1 MKVADPNERRIVD
14 YKYLKEFA
22 GSMVPESSIH
32 PEQAL
37 TYSKLKE
44 ILTPEHYVES
54 DYSDSPKKIRI
65 YKFNHSEPYIDNQVV
80 IRRDLEIVGSNRTLT
95 NLEFVNE
102 DMDPMGGIRLG
113 AIKYYSDG
121 SKEYIGVDSNGVFNN
136 KDQNK
141 FTITDSIL
149 KDKLFIDGKQF
160 TKHVTKNINSET
172 FYHHNILIKFT
183 FEGKEYPLK
192 VDQIGEQY
200 GVYINGKNNLNSD
213 SWKPG
218 ESFDDF
224 GGADKDWYIK
234 DTTDYTVQGTIIP
247 NSPIPGADEY
257 HKKFYTGMDKRSI
270 QSRPRHISWIEQQA
284 NQHWIYD
291 TETFSI
297 SSDYCSGATVESKNL
312 NRDIKSD
319 YTIYYFK
326 PVHNYGKYSINYLES
341 YPTEYHKDNYPV
353 NIRYNEQKKLIF
365 PSIEPE
371 LQQYNKVVNPSR
383 SSKNLTIDSA
393 NIYPN
398 SLSYIDNDVLIMPS
412 VTNGKFNTDE
422 SDDTE
427 PERKYVIYYSFL
439 SKEICKRE
447 GDNIVLD
454 TDGAKTIFNDK
465 ENKEFKYNVLSNA
478 LTYTKQK
485 ADGVVLR
492 GIDSSPSTLFC
503 RDQWYRDL
511 KIIYIYKPE
520 YENVSW
526 AIDHQTYG
534 TKKDLPTIIQKSD
547 ETYWYKDPDEPKPRE
562 VKLYWASKITTPYN
576 YEEVSYYCS
585 HSTVIRTNPERI
597 IEYKGNKYFGTA
609 VIPFTG
615 NINAKVYSGYSHL
628 PVKITVTS
636 GNGKLESTV
645 EGTTPGANGQGD
657 INVTFEELSQMG
669 YNLWDRDTTGEHKD
683 ENFD

>member
-1 MKVADPNERRIVD
+1 MSNGRRIVD

-80 IRRDLEIVGSNRTLT
+80 IRRDLEIVGSNITLT

-113 AIKYYSDG
+113 LIKHYSDG

-136 KDQNK
+136 EDQNK
-141 FTITDSIL
+141 FTVANSTL

-172 FYHHNILIKFT
+172 YYKDTIIKFT
-183 FEGKEYPLK
+183 FEGKEYSRS
-192 VDQIGEQY
+192 VNQIGEEY
-200 GVYINGKNNLNSD
+200 GVYINGKDKLNSD
-213 SWKPG
+213 SWESG

-257 HKKFYTGMDKRSI
+257 HDKFYTGMDKRSI
-270 QSRPRHISWIEQQA
+270 QPRPRHISWIKEQA
-284 NQHWIYD
+284 DKHWIYSEED
-291 TETFSI
+291 LSI
-297 SSDYCSGATVESKNL
+297 SSDYCAGALVESKNL
-312 NRDIKSD
+312 NRNITPN

-326 PVHNYGKYSINYLES
+326 PTHQYGKYSINYLES
-341 YPTEYHKDNYPV
+341 YPTEYHKFNYPV
-353 NIRYNEQKKLIF
+353 NIKYGRQSYQAY

-383 SSKNLTIDSA
+383 SSKNLTIASA
-393 NIYPN
+393 NTYPN

-412 VTNGKFNTDE
+412 VVNGKL
-422 SDDTE
+422 DTNEYDTNE
-427 PERKYVIYYSFL
+427 PERKYIIYYSFL

-447 GDNIVLD
+447 GNEIVLD
-454 TDGAKTIFNDK
+454 TDGSETIFNDK
-465 ENKEFKYNVLSNA
+465 LNKEFKYNVLSNDII
-478 LTYTKQK
+478 YTKQA

-492 GIDSSPSTLFC
+492 GVDSNPSIIFC
-503 RDQWYRDL
+503 LDQWHREN
-511 KIIYIYKPE
+511 ITRYIYKPE
-520 YENVSW
+520 KEGISW
-526 AIDHQTYG
+526 AIQYKTYG
-534 TKKDLPTIIQKSD
+534 IKEDIPTVVQNAD
-547 ETYWYKDPDEPKPRE
+547 GTYWYKNPNESKPIQL
-562 VKLYWASKITTPYN
+562 KQYWVGQITTPYRSK
-576 YEEVSYYCS
+576 EIFYYSCRP
-585 HSTVIRTNPERI
+585 STIKTDPERI
-597 IEYKGNKYFGTA
+597 IEYKGKKYKGT
-609 VIPFTG
+609 VTIDDVKDIT
-615 NINAKVYSGYSHL
+615 AKVYSGYSHL

-645 EGTTPGANGQGD
+645 EGTTPGANAQGD

-669 YNLWDRDTTGEHKD
+669 YNLWDKDTTGEHKD
-683 ENFD
+683 ENFN

>member
-1 MKVADPNERRIVD
+1 MSNGRRIVD

-22 GSMVPESSIH
+22 GSIVPTSNIH

-54 DYSDSPKKIRI
+54 NYSDSPKKIRI

-80 IRRDLEIVGSNRTLT
+80 IRRDLEIVGSDKTII

-113 AIKYYSDG
+113 AIKHYSDG
-121 SKEYIGVDSNGVFNN
+121 TKEYIGVDSNGVFNN

-141 FTITDSIL
+141 FVVADSVL
-149 KDKLFIDGKQF
+149 KDKLFIEGTQF
-160 TKHVTKNINSET
+160 TKHVTKNINKDSYKE
-172 FYHHNILIKFT
+172 YRSINFT
-183 FEGKEYPLK
+183 FEGKEQTINVKQL
-192 VDQIGEQY
+192 GEEY
-200 GVYINGKNNLNSD
+200 GVYINGKDKLNSD
-213 SWKPG
+213 SWKSG

-257 HKKFYTGMDKRSI
+257 HDKFYTGMDKRSI
-270 QSRPRHISWIEQQA
+270 QPRPRHISWIEGPA
-284 NQHWIYD
+284 NNRWIYD
-291 TETFSI
+291 EESFSI
-297 SSDYCSGATVESKNL
+297 SSDYCSGTTVESKNL
-312 NRDIKSD
+312 NRNIAA
-319 YTIYYFK
+319 IYRIDYFK
-326 PVHNYGKYSINYLES
+326 PKHNYGRYSINYLES
-341 YPTEYHKDNYPV
+341 YPEEYHKDNYPV
-353 NIRYNEQKKLIF
+353 NIQYYKETSYIS

-412 VTNGKFNTDE
+412 VTNGKLNTDE
-422 SDDTE
+422 FDDTE

-454 TDGAKTIFNDK
+454 TDGAETIFNDK
-465 ENKEFKYNVLSNA
+465 LNKEFKYNVLSNVI
-478 LTYTKQK
+478 TYIKQA

-492 GIDSSPSTLFC
+492 GIDSNPSIIFC
-503 RDQWYRDL
+503 YDQWYREF
-511 KIIYIYKPE
+511 KYIYIYKPE

-534 TKKDLPTIIQKSD
+534 TKEALPTIIQKQD
-547 ETYWYKDPDEPKPRE
+547 GTYWYKDPDEPKPRE
-562 VKLYWASKITTPYN
+562 VKQYWINQITTPY
-576 YEEVSYYCS
+576 EVKEISYYSCRP
-585 HSTVIRTNPERI
+585 STIKTDPERI
-597 IEYKGNKYFGTA
+597 IEYKGKKYKGT
-609 VIPFTG
+609 VTIDDVKDIT
-615 NINAKVYSGYSHL
+615 AKVYSGYSHL
-628 PVKITVTS
+628 PVTITVTS
-636 GNGKLESTV
+636 DNGKLESVV
-645 EGTTPGANGQGD
+645 EGTTKGANEEGTID
-657 INVTFEELSQMG
+657 VTFEQLSTMG
-669 YNLWDRDTTGEHKD
+669 YKLWDRDTTGEHKD

>member
-1 MKVADPNERRIVD
+1 MKVADPNGRRIVD

-113 AIKYYSDG
+113 LIKHYSDG
-121 SKEYIGVDSNGVFNN
+121 SKEYIGVNSNGVFNN
-136 KDQNK
+136 EDQNK
-141 FTITDSIL
+141 FTVTDSIL

-160 TKHVTKNINSET
+160 TKHVTKNVNS
-172 FYHHNILIKFT
+172 NIYKQNKSIKFT
-183 FEGKEYPLK
+183 FEGKEYSRNVK
-192 VDQIGEQY
+192 QSGEEY
-200 GVYINGKNNLNSD
+200 GVYINGKDKLNSN
-213 SWKPG
+213 SWKSR

-247 NSPIPGADEY
+247 NSPIPGADKY
-257 HKKFYTGMDKRSI
+257 HNKFYTGMDDRSI
-270 QSRPRHISWIEQQA
+270 QPRPRHISWIEGPA
-284 NQHWIYD
+284 NNRWIYD
-291 TETFSI
+291 EESFYI
-297 SSDYCSGATVESKNL
+297 SSDYCSGTTVESKNL
-312 NRDIKSD
+312 NRNIVA
-319 YTIYYFK
+319 IYRIDYFK
-326 PVHNYGKYSINYLES
+326 PKHNYGRYSINYLES
-341 YPTEYHKDNYPV
+341 YPEEYHKDNYPV
-353 NIRYNEQKKLIF
+353 NIQYYKETSYIF
-365 PSIEPE
+365 PNIEPE

-393 NIYPN
+393 NTYPN

-412 VTNGKFNTDE
+412 VVNGKLNSDE
-422 SDDTE
+422 SDNTE
-427 PERKYVIYYSFL
+427 PERKYIIYYSFL

-447 GDNIVLD
+447 GNEIVLD
-454 TDGAKTIFNDK
+454 TDGSETIFNDK
-465 ENKEFKYNVLSNA
+465 LNKEFKYNVLSNDI
-478 LTYTKQK
+478 TYTKQK

-492 GIDSSPSTLFC
+492 GVGSNPSIIFC
-503 RDQWYRDL
+503 DDHWNREN
-511 KIIYIYKPE
+511 IIRYIYKPE
-520 YENVSW
+520 NEGISW
-526 AIDHQTYG
+526 AIQHKTYSI
-534 TKKDLPTIIQKSD
+534 KENIPTVVKNED
-547 ETYWYKDPDEPKPRE
+547 GTYWYKNPNESKPIQL
-562 VKLYWASKITTPYN
+562 KQYWAYYITTPYN
-576 YEEVSYYCS
+576 SKEVSYYSCRP
-585 HSTVIRTNPERI
+585 STIKTDPERI
-597 IEYKGNKYFGTA
+597 IEYKGKKYKGTITIDD
-609 VIPFTG
+609 VKDIT
-615 NINAKVYSGYSHL
+615 AKVYSGYSHL

-645 EGTTPGANGQGD
+645 EGTTPGANARGN